1 MFAPMSLDMRVSR
14 CYEPPVFAGSVV
26 ASRILARRLGPVS
39 HTEAFVSMNPKAT
52 FVSSRSAKVLFT
64 PAVLA
69 SAASGGSA
77 VPLDIDLTFTLQ
89 MLLFAV
95 LIVVLKPLLFD
106 PALKIFEER
115 ERRTDGAR
123 AEAREMQKRAG
134 ELLEKYEAELA
145 KVGRTAA
152 EERDKMRSET
162 TRLENEIINQ
172 ARDATAKIL
181 AEGRAQIADQVTK
194 IRADLGRESERLAHQ
209 LAARALGR
217 EVH

>member
-1 MFAPMSLDMRVSR
+1 
-14 CYEPPVFAGSVV
+14 
-26 ASRILARRLGPVS
+26 
-39 HTEAFVSMNPKAT
+39 MNLKAT
-52 FVSSRSAKVLFT
+52 LVSSRSAGALFT

-89 MLLFAV
+89 MLLFVV

-106 PALKIFEER
+106 PALRIFEER

-134 ELLEKYEAELA
+134 ELLQKYELELA
-145 KVGRTAA
+145 NVGRAAA
-152 EERDKMRSET
+152 EERDKMRAET

-181 AEGRAQIADQVTK
+181 AEGRAEIAAQVAK
-194 IRADLGRESERLAHQ
+194 IRMDLGRESERLAHQ

>member
-1 MFAPMSLDMRVSR
+1 MRVLR

-26 ASRILARRLGPVS
+26 ASRILARRLGLAS
-39 HTEAFVSMNPKAT
+39 HPRRIISMIPKAT
-52 FVSSRSAKVLFT
+52 SLSSRPAGVLFT
-64 PAVLA
+64 PAVFSPAVLA

-123 AEAREMQKRAG
+123 EEAREMQERAG

-152 EERDKMRSET
+152 EERDKMRAET

-172 ARDATAKIL
+172 AREATAKIL
-181 AEGRAQIADQVTK
+181 ADGRSQIADQVTK
-194 IRADLGRESERLAHQ
+194 IKADLDRESERLAHQ

>member
-1 MFAPMSLDMRVSR
+1 M
-14 CYEPPVFAGSVV
+14 
-26 ASRILARRLGPVS
+26 I
-39 HTEAFVSMNPKAT
+39 PKAT
-52 FVSSRSAKVLFT
+52 IVSSRSAPVLFT

-77 VPLDIDLTFTLQ
+77 VPLDIDFTFALQ
-89 MLLFAV
+89 MVLFAL
-95 LIVVLKPLLFD
+95 LIVALKPLLFD

-123 AEAREMQKRAG
+123 AEAREMQKQAG

-145 KVGRTAA
+145 KVGRAAA
-152 EERDKMRSET
+152 EERDRMRAET

-172 ARDATAKIL
+172 AREATAKIL
-181 AEGRAQIADQVTK
+181 AEGRAQIAEQVAK
-194 IRADLGRESERLAHQ
+194 IRFDLGRESERLAHQ